1 MIIIYSRD
9 GGCPSHCMKVKN
21 KKKGSPLRLF
31 DAHLLEYLSRLS
43 LRLLLPPPPPS
54 HPTSFFLF
62 PTLARSMDTLSFV
75 FGLTVT
81 SSRRGLWSCLCWST
95 LVNKPVVTGARRVG
109 PLIPL
114 LRWRSCRIDGLV
126 VGLSP
131 LSSVSKSSRLRGSWC
146 FFFHPGGGVV
156 GGKHFKCIRTA
167 TILAKDKTQLA
178 AKGAKQWART
188 SPPVCVTQW

>member
-1 MIIIYSRD
+1 
-9 GGCPSHCMKVKN
+9 
-21 KKKGSPLRLF
+21 
-31 DAHLLEYLSRLS
+31 LSRLS

-109 PLIPL
+109 LLIPL

-126 VGLSP
+126 VGLNQ
-131 LSSVSKSSRLRGSWC
+131 VGC
-146 FFFHPGGGVV
+146 EGVGVFFF
-156 GGKHFKCIRTA
+156 
-167 TILAKDKTQLA
+167 TQ
-178 AKGAKQWART
+178 GEGWWGENT
-188 SPPVCVTQW
+188 SNVYGR